1 MPARRP
7 RGHIILWW
15 WSRQLRWP
23 VALLALLAP
32 RLVGRRLL
40 RPVLHPRAD
49 GLEQAVDDGDGD
61 RARPSDEGGGDDGVL
76 QPDGHLDD
84 SWTGD
89 NKSRARV
96 ARPMPHPE
104 SDRGLLREALRP
116 LPQADAVSWVAAPRV
131 YQSGPTGLP
140 SSCSPGMAPGTA
152 WPPASAGLLSMSP
165 PHRRCPR
172 TPRQTTPAGRMG
184 RIVTRRRP
192 PKDWAGHETNRAPVT
207 MRYLR
212 VTPIPRTTCWMPT
225 MAGPG

>member
-15 WSRQLRWP
+15 WSSQLRWP

-61 RARPSDEGGGDDGVL
+61 RARPSDEGSAGDGVL

-140 SSCSPGMAPGTA
+140 SSCSPSMAPGTA
-152 WPPASAGLLSMSP
+152 GPPALAGLLSMSLLTAVALAA
-165 PHRRCPR
+165 HARRPQ
-172 TPRQTTPAGRMG
+172 PGGRVG
-184 RIVTRRRP
+184 WSQGGGRRRN
-192 PKDWAGHETNRAPVT
+192 WAGHENNRDPVT
-207 MRYLR
+207 MRNEWTSQSRGDLSR
-212 VTPIPRTTCWMPT
+212 L
-225 MAGPG
+225 AS

>member
-1 MPARRP
+1 MISADHLHRTPVGAARLVPRRP
-7 RGHIILWW
+7 ANGRRSAGIYRSSCGCQALPLDLPHARSSHGERVPSACERAARPRYLWW
-15 WSRQLRWP
+15 SSGQLRWP
-23 VALLALLAP
+23 VALLALLPP

-49 GLEQAVDDGDGD
+49 GLEQAVDDGGGD
-61 RARPSDEGGGDDGVL
+61 RARPSDEGGGDDRVL
-76 QPDGHLDD
+76 QPDGQLDD

-140 SSCSPGMAPGTA
+140 NSCAPGMAPGTA
-152 WPPASAGLLSMSP
+152 WPPA
-165 PHRRCPR
+165 RRDC
-172 TPRQTTPAGRMG
+172 
-184 RIVTRRRP
+184 
-192 PKDWAGHETNRAPVT
+192 
-207 MRYLR
+207 
-212 VTPIPRTTCWMPT
+212 
-225 MAGPG
+225 

>member
-7 RGHIILWW
+7 RGHIILWR

-49 GLEQAVDDGDGD
+49 GLEQPVDDGDGD

-131 YQSGPTGLP
+131 YQSGSTGLP
-140 SSCSPGMAPGTA
+140 SSCSPAWLGNRLAAGIGRTA
-152 WPPASAGLLSMSP
+152 EHAAWSP
-165 PHRRCPR
+165 PLPSHPTPDDPR
-172 TPRQTTPAGRMG
+172 HVRAG

-192 PKDWAGHETNRAPVT
+192 PKDWAGHETNRA
-207 MRYLR
+207 R
-212 VTPIPRTTCWMPT
+212 
-225 MAGPG
+225 